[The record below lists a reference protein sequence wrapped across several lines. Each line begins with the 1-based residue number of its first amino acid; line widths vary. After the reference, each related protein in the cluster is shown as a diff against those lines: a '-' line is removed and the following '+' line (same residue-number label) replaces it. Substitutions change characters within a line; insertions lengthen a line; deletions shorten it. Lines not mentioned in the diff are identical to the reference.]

1 MKAVPHPRFLLF
13 VLCLPV
19 ALAGLRISGMPWES
33 AEVLAF
39 DLAAMLFLLSCLPL
53 WHESGAGPMRSR
65 AARDDGGRVLLLLV
79 SVATLAAVVR
89 ALLRIAGADAVL
101 DAGQALLVVAT
112 LALAWCFVNTVYA
125 FHYAHLYYDP
135 GAQGAQGA
143 QGDRGGLLFPGDAPP
158 VFTDFLY
165 FSFVIGMTCQVSDV
179 TVQTPAL
186 RRTVLMQGLLSFLFN
201 LGVLAM
207 VVNVLAGA
215 F

>member
-1 MKAVPHPRFLLF
+1 MKALPHPRFLLF
-13 VLCLPV
+13 LLSLPV
-19 ALAGLRISGMPWES
+19 AVAGFRILGRAWES
-33 AEVLAF
+33 AEVMAF
-39 DLAAMLFLLSCLPL
+39 DLAALLFMLSCLPL
-53 WHESGAGPMRSR
+53 WLESGARPMRSR

-79 SVATLAAVVR
+79 SVAALGAVVR

-125 FHYAHLYYDP
+125 FHYAHLYYDL
-135 GAQGAQGA
+135 GE
-143 QGDRGGLLFPGDAPP
+143 QGDRGGLEFPGEAPP
-158 VFTDFLY
+158 VFADFLY

-179 TVQTPAL
+179 VVQTTVL
-186 RRTVLMQGLLSFLFN
+186 RRTVLLHGLLSFLFN